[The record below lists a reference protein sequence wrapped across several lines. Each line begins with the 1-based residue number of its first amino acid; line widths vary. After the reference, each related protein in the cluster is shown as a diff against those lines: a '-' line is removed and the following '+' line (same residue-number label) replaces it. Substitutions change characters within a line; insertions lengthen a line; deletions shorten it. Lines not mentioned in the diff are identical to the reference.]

1 MKLSFIL
8 YIQRLDIYKNLLQ
21 KQISFIGRRP
31 LFRMSIIRSS
41 LYKYPQKLSSDEVDY
56 FSKLADLISSR
67 APKINIP
74 WLQASASATVSTDP
88 KGMLENV
95 KEEKKTCTTEPQET
109 VNCAEEEKDLQPL
122 FPYLPLAIKKTIITP
137 KKMKR

>member
-1 MKLSFIL
+1 
-8 YIQRLDIYKNLLQ
+8 
-21 KQISFIGRRP
+21 
-31 LFRMSIIRSS
+31 MSIIRSS

-88 KGMLENV
+88 KGKLMLENV
-95 KEEKKTCTTEPQET
+95 KEGKKTCTTEPEET
-109 VNCAEEEKDLQPL
+109 VNHAEEEKDLKPL